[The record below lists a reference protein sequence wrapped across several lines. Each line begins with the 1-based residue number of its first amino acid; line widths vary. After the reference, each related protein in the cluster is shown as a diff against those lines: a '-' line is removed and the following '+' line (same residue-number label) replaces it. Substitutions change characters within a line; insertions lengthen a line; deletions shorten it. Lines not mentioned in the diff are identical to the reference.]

1 MKRMKKVISIAS
13 ALIMMLAMTA
23 TAFAD
28 ATLSKEAGDNHT
40 YDVYQIFKADSVDAT
55 TGELAGVKYGA
66 NSTGTEDSAVPTT
79 VLEALAAVNSSSDAE
94 KIAVIDDYWNQ
105 SSAAFAT
112 INDTTPTAS
121 LPTGYYLIK
130 DTTTSSEGDSVNFHV
145 AIVSD
150 GSTALT
156 ITNKRDVPE
165 VSKYIK
171 EDSTSTYGKT
181 ADYSQGEENI
191 AFRIVGTLPDATN
204 YARYQSYQYAFT
216 DNMTN
221 MTYVADSLTAKVYT
235 GYTDEN
241 NLGTE
246 YGTLDLTDSNVTLS
260 ASGSNISLAF
270 ADLKVAT
277 YTDATI
283 TAGVPADAVVVVEY
297 NAKFTDS
304 AVIGGYG
311 NANSVKLTYS
321 NDPNLDASGNPITT
335 TEDTPEDYAYAF
347 TYEFDGLKIDS
358 TTNSPLSGA
367 GFKIKDADGNY
378 AIISAGVV
386 TGWTETQADGTE
398 ILTGATGEVIVKG
411 LDEGTYTLT
420 ETTVPDG
427 YSAIADIDFTV
438 AATISAIDVSS
449 ADYVSGSQEYKVETL
464 SITSASTNMT
474 VDSQEGV
481 TTVADTD
488 NGVVF
493 ADILNAPKS
502 SLPSTGGIGTKLFYI
517 FGSALMI
524 LAAIAFVVKMRFS
537 RK

>member
-411 LDEGTYTLT
+411 LDAGTYTLT

-481 TTVADTD
+481 TTAADTD

-493 ADILNAPKS
+493 ADILNSPKS

>member
-204 YARYQSYQYAFT
+204 YARYQNYQYAFT
-216 DNMTN
+216 DTMTN

-235 GYTDEN
+235 GYTDAN

-386 TGWTETQADGTE
+386 TGWTATQADGTE

-411 LDEGTYTLT
+411 LDAGTYTLT

-481 TTVADTD
+481 TTAADTD

-493 ADILNAPKS
+493 ADILNSPKS

>member
-1 MKRMKKVISIAS
+1 MKRMKKVISIAT

-40 YDVYQIFKADSVDAT
+40 YDVYQIFTADIFDAA
-55 TGELAGVKYGA
+55 TGELEGVKYGA
-66 NSTGTEDSAVPTT
+66 NSTGTGAVPTT
-79 VLEALAAVNSSSDAE
+79 VLEALAAVDSLSDVE

-216 DNMTN
+216 DTMTN

-235 GYTDEN
+235 GYTDAN

-297 NAKFTDS
+297 NAKFTAS
-304 AVIGGYG
+304 AVTGGYG

-347 TYEFDGLKIDS
+347 TYAFNGLKIDS
-358 TTNSPLSGA
+358 TTNDQLAGA
-367 GFKIKDADGNY
+367 EFIIKDADGNC
-378 AIISAGVV
+378 AILGVGGV
-386 TGWTETQADGTE
+386 TGWTASLADATVITTDAIGE
-398 ILTGATGEVIVKG
+398 IIVKG
-411 LDEGTYTLT
+411 LDAGTYTLV
-420 ETTVPDG
+420 EINPPAG
-427 YSAIADIDFTV
+427 YSMIDEINFTV

-449 ADYVSGSQEYKVETL
+449 ADYVSGSQEYEVETL
-464 SITSASTNMT
+464 SITSSSTNMT
-474 VDSQEGV
+474 VDSQQGV
-481 TTVADTD
+481 TTAANTD

-493 ADILNAPKS
+493 ADILNTPKS

>member
-386 TGWTETQADGTE
+386 TGWTATQADGTE

-411 LDEGTYTLT
+411 LDAGTYTLT

-464 SITSASTNMT
+464 SITSSSTNMT

-481 TTVADTD
+481 TTAADTD

-493 ADILNAPKS
+493 ADILNSPKS